1 MRFFIGLLLGFSVGT
16 VLSVPILIL
25 ISVSV
30 AKFQQV
36 MGLPT
41 TFLLQ
46 FPTAFLLVYSVFAA
60 CSIRFAKPRAD
71 SILAGFLVTFP
82 IVCLALFALLTIGED

>member
-16 VLSVPILIL
+16 VFSVPVLIL
-25 ISVSV
+25 ITVSV
-30 AKFQQV
+30 DKLRQV
-36 MGLPT
+36 IGLPPT
-41 TFLLQ
+41 YLSQ
-46 FPTAFLLVYSVFAA
+46 FPTAFLLVYSVIVA

-82 IVCLALFALLTIGED
+82 ILCLALFALLTIGED